1 MKRILSLIL
10 VLLLSL
16 TVMVGC
22 DKVPALKEVGDKVND
37 LVDKI
42 PTFEEIGDKVTDLV
56 GKIPVIGDLI
66 NNDEPKEDPKPV
78 TYDVNAAVEY
88 VRTLY
93 IKGDSTTE
101 TGAVITASDYEVVG
115 QVMVAGVK
123 YVVEWSV
130 DNDKVKLV
138 KGETSW
144 TVDVDNKAP
153 EAHDYKLTAT
163 VVAGDGTKG
172 AVTFDRHVPEYKV
185 ISFEEYM
192 AAKEG
197 DTVTVEG
204 IVVAIN
210 SKAANNKYNHL
221 FLADAS
227 GKGGYY
233 VYSLSKDP
241 VKDYGIK
248 VGMTVSVTS
257 TVKPYS
263 GMQELSGGSATI
275 IDETIKTVDVKDITD
290 AVKNGDETTLKNYV
304 GLPVTIKGVTIGTQE
319 LEKDTSQYLNFT
331 VGEKTAY
338 VRTYVT
344 DFPTTF
350 TLTKDEKGNVSCAD
364 KQTIDEAHAAKFG
377 WTANAT
383 GILVLYN
390 SSPYLIPMGTDCFEY
405 LEFVEKT
412 PAEKITA
419 EANNLSV
426 PTDVTENTTIAL
438 PLVGKYYNEVTI
450 TWAINNEAYTIG
462 EDGKLAIVLGEEK
475 VELTLTA
482 TVACE
487 GAQSVTKEFTVKVDA
502 AATDIYVPESVTDVK
517 ADTAYKFF
525 LVQANLGK
533 TLYITGEVDGRYLV
547 TTDKADQAVD
557 VYVEA
562 AENGFKFYILVDGA
576 KQYIT
581 VYNNA
586 ENKLSVKFDAQGTSV
601 YAYNATVNAWV
612 TNLDGTDYYLGT
624 YNNFNTV
631 SASKLSFITAENTGV
646 SQFPAG
652 FATLV
657 AKKVAPKD
665 VTAPEA
671 DTAYKFY
678 LTQANLGKVLYI
690 TGEVDGRYLVTT
702 DKISKAVDVYVEAAE
717 NGFKFYILVDGA
729 KQYITVYNNAE
740 NKLSVKFDA
749 QGTSVY
755 AYNATVN
762 AWVTN
767 LDGTDYYLGTYNN
780 FNTVSASKLSF
791 ITAENTG
798 VSQFPAGFAIIAV
811 VEENNEGE
819 TPVDPTPDQPGEG
832 GGETPDQPGEGGGET
847 PAPTVNYGT
856 KDAPVSTTEAYN
868 ACKDFADGDVSADLF
883 YVTGTVTKIGSTGSY
898 YQNVYITDG
907 TTELLIY
914 TISMGEGVNGF
925 TKNDTIVA
933 YGYIKNYGGT
943 IEMASHK
950 ADGTNNTFVYAV
962 SVVDSCAAGHTFK
975 DATCTAPKT
984 CKVCGATEGDVT
996 DHNYVNGS
1004 CSVCGA
1010 AQPSE
1015 GKTTVSVKK
1024 THTEVATIAGVTV
1037 GQNTGVITGKN
1048 IALNDDITV
1057 VCAKGNST
1065 SDPCIYSES
1074 IRMYQ
1079 GGTTITIKAAEG
1091 CEMATI
1097 TITLATKSGGQG
1109 PITVTG
1115 GTASALANYTYTIT
1129 VEAGVSEVVITTAG
1143 TDKNNRL
1150 YVAAIEVT
1158 YAK

>member
-66 NNDEPKEDPKPV
+66 NKDEPKEDPKPV

-390 SSPYLIPMGTDCFEY
+390 SKPYLIPMGTDCFEY

-426 PTDVTENTTIAL
+426 PTAVTENTTIAL

-562 AENGFKFYILVDGA
+562 AENGFKFYILVEDA

-652 FATLV
+652 FATL
-657 AKKVAPKD
+657 APAIIVPESVTD
-665 VTAPEA
+665 VKAE
-671 DTAYKFY
+671 TAYKFF
-678 LTQANLGKVLYI
+678 LVQANLGKTLYI

-702 DKISKAVDVYVEAAE
+702 DKADQAVDVYVEAAE
-717 NGFKFYILVDGA
+717 NGFKFYILVEDA

-832 GGETPDQPGEGGGET
+832 GGETPVDPTPGEGEDPVVPEYT
-847 PAPTVNYGT
+847 PMTVEQALAAALDT
-856 KDAPVSTTEAYN
+856 KVQI
-868 ACKDFADGDVSADLF
+868 
-883 YVTGTVTKIGSTGSY
+883 TGTVSRMYQDWSTQFNNCSP
-898 YQNVYITDG
+898 YITDETG
-907 TTELLIY
+907 KEIIIFRTT
-914 TISMGEGVNGF
+914 
-925 TKNDTIVA
+925 
-933 YGYIKNYGGT
+933 
-943 IEMASHK
+943 
-950 ADGTNNTFVYAV
+950 V
-962 SVVDSCAAGHTFK
+962 SVKVGDVVTVTGVIGQFNNINQIAQGNTLTVVTAHVCS
-975 DATCTAPKT
+975 DWNEATCTAPKT

-1079 GGTTITIKAAEG
+1079 GGATITIKAAEG